1 LELRLL
7 LFSAGIWIG
16 ALLASAYSW
25 SWAIA
30 LAPIGLLLYLRAKD
44 FSILVWSLLVGCGI
58 YSLHLATLQHSLL
71 AKIAQDHGAVV
82 LQATITSEIKETAPK
97 VRGSFLHG
105 PQNSFLVRA
114 SQVEWDSKESSIRL
128 PVRVLSRFN
137 AAMSVG
143 DDIELSGNLILTKEK
158 RVAATLITD
167 DAPRVLSSAGK
178 LAEFLTHIREEFR
191 HQAAK
196 FNSDAGALVPGMILG
211 DTTLQSSSF
220 ATQMRRSGLSHLTA
234 VSGANFAIV
243 SALVLW
249 VSKLVFRR
257 LIVQLITTGGFLVL
271 FLLLVRPS
279 PSVLRA
285 GVMAAVI
292 LLARATGN
300 KRNAASAL
308 AAAITVLL
316 LLDPFQSHDPGFV
329 LSVLATSGLIF
340 IAPEITS
347 RIQSWLP
354 KWLAEILGVSLAAT
368 VLCTPYIL
376 FLSGEIS
383 ALSVVFNVLAAPAV
397 APITIIGFISVILL
411 PISWLSTFLLTLAT
425 ALANWIVL
433 VASFS
438 LSTPTWQ
445 INPIFLV
452 FILFTGLLMRK
463 AKRRLLL
470 LLLAGVLI
478 INLTPRLGFPG
489 SRWQVAQCDVGQ
501 GDALAVSLGNGSGLL
516 FDTGPDPTLIDR
528 CLKILKID
536 KLPLIILS
544 HNHADHTFGLMGAT
558 RNRLVGEIWSNG
570 NVELPENLKSINRVV
585 QQGDSAQIGGTLLE
599 VLWPKSDMSV
609 SYSTLPGDGSA
620 ENNHSLVIKVIHNGV
635 SILITGD
642 IEPESQ
648 REILSQGYISA
659 IDILKVAHHGSR
671 FQDREFLAI
680 TQPKV
685 ALISVGRGNS
695 YGHPD
700 PSLIDSLREMGSD
713 VRRTDLH
720 GPIAVGWRFDS
731 GIKRYIFTTRDM
743 RKEWWRVQ
751 WR

>member
-1 LELRLL
+1 M
-7 LFSAGIWIG
+7 FSAGIWIG

-25 SWAIA
+25 RWALLI
-30 LAPIGLLLYLRAKD
+30 APIGLILYLRAKAV
-44 FSILVWSLLVGCGI
+44 SILAWSLLVGCGI
-58 YSLHLATLQHSLL
+58 YSLHLATLQNSLL
-71 AKIAQDHGAVV
+71 ANIAQDRGAVV
-82 LQATITSEIKETAPK
+82 LHAKVTSDIKSTTPK
-97 VRGSFLHG
+97 VQGSQLNRS
-105 PQNSFLVRA
+105 QNSFVVRA
-114 SQVEWDSKESSIRL
+114 TYVEWDGKESSIRL
-128 PVRVLSRFN
+128 PVRVLSKYN
-137 AAMSVG
+137 PEISLG
-143 DDIELSGNLILTKEK
+143 DDIEISGNLIITREK

-167 DAPRVLSSAGK
+167 DAPKILRSAGK
-178 LAEFLTHIREEFR
+178 LSELLNQIRDEFR
-191 HQAAK
+191 GQSAR
-196 FNSDAGALVPGMILG
+196 FNSNAGALVPGMILG
-211 DTTLQSSSF
+211 DTSLQTPGFTS
-220 ATQMRRSGLSHLTA
+220 QMRRSGLSHLTA

-249 VSKLVFRR
+249 LSKLLFGR
-257 LIVQLITTGGFLVL
+257 LVIQLLTTSSFLIL

-308 AAAITVLL
+308 AAAIALLL

-340 IAPEITS
+340 LAPKITS
-347 RIQSWLP
+347 RLQIWLP
-354 KWLAEILGVSLAAT
+354 KWLAEVFGVSLAAT

-376 FLSGEIS
+376 YLSGEIS
-383 ALSVVFNVLAAPAV
+383 ALSVLFNVLAAPAV
-397 APITIIGFISVILL
+397 APITIIGFISVLLL
-411 PISWLSTFLLTLAT
+411 PISWLSVFLLTVAT
-425 ALANWIVL
+425 SLANWIVF
-433 VASFS
+433 VASLS
-438 LSTPTWQ
+438 LSTPTLQ
-445 INPIFLV
+445 FNPLLLIFICFV
-452 FILFTGLLMRK
+452 GLLIRK
-463 AKRRLLL
+463 TKRLLL
-470 LLLAGVLI
+470 FLLLAGVLI

-489 SRWQVAQCDVGQ
+489 SKWQVVQCDVGQ
-501 GDALAVSLGNGSGLL
+501 GDALAISLGNGSGLL

-528 CLKILKID
+528 CLRILKID
-536 KLPLIILS
+536 KLPLIVIS
-544 HNHADHTFGLMGAT
+544 HNHADHTYGLMGAT
-558 RNRLVGEIWSNG
+558 RNRVVGEIWSNG
-570 NVELPENLKSINRVV
+570 NVELPEDLKSINRVV
-585 QQGDSAQIGGTLLE
+585 KQGDTAQIGGTLLE
-599 VLWPKSDMSV
+599 VLWPKSDLSV

-642 IEPESQ
+642 IEPEAQ
-648 REILSQGYISA
+648 REILLRGYLSA

-671 FQDREFLAI
+671 FQNQEFLQT

-685 ALISVGRGNS
+685 ALISVGSGNS

-700 PSLIDSLREMGSD
+700 PALLDSLGEMGSD

-720 GPIAVGWRFDS
+720 GPIAVGWRFD
-731 GIKRYIFTTRDM
+731 GGLKRYIFTMTDM